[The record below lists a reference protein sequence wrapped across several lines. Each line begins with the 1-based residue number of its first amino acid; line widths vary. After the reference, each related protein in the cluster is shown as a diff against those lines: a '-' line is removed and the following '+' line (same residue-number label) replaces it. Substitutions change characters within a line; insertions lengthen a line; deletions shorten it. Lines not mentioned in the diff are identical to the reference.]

1 METMEKMSFFL
12 ELIWAHV
19 VHADSEEK
27 YISVLGQ
34 GTTQGLDDRT
44 LWHIWYRWHI
54 QQQKENIL
62 LILHK
67 QEKDLY

>member
-1 METMEKMSFFL
+1 METMEKMLFL
-12 ELIWAHV
+12 ELIWAHA
-19 VHADSEEK
+19 VHADSEGK

-54 QQQKENIL
+54 Q
-62 LILHK
+62 
-67 QEKDLY
+67 